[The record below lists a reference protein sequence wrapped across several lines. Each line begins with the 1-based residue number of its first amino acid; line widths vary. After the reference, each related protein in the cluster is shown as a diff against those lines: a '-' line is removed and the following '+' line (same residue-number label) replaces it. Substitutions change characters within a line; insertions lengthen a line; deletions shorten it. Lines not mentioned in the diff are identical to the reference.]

1 MFQVESM
8 GSSFQPG
15 KIICL
20 ARNYPMHAK
29 ELGNSIPDEPVYF
42 IKPASAI
49 AQRIE
54 LGNYDTR
61 YEAELV
67 LHIQGKAPVAAAVG
81 LDLTRK
87 SLQNKLKEQG
97 LPWER
102 SKAFKGSAICS
113 KFYPMKDANTLTFEM
128 SLNGKQVQ
136 KGSINDWFFSLDKI
150 LEQVDDEFGLIDNDI
165 LFTGTPEGTGDL
177 HVNDKIELFLKDQQ
191 EIVDTLELEVFF

>member
-1 MFQVESM
+1 
-8 GSSFQPG
+8 
-15 KIICL
+15 
-20 ARNYPMHAK
+20 MHAK
-29 ELGNSIPDEPVYF
+29 ELGNSVPDEPVYF

-49 AQRIE
+49 SQTIE
-54 LGNYDTR
+54 LGNYDIR

-87 SLQNKLKEQG
+87 SLQNKLKKRG

-113 KFYPMKDANTLTFEM
+113 NFYRIKDAYTLTFEM
-128 SLNGKQVQ
+128 SLNGKEVQ
-136 KGSINDWFFSLDKI
+136 RGSINDWLFSLEKI

-165 LFTGTPEGTGDL
+165 IFTGTPAGTGDL
-177 HVNDKIELFLKDQQ
+177 HVNDKVKLCLKDHQK
-191 EIVDTLELEVFF
+191 IVETMELEVFV